1 MPDGKTDNSFKS
13 IFEHIENFLYDFLLL
28 EHDIRYGIGAQILT
42 GLALRKLVVQHGIWD
57 LTVAVY
63 CEERT
68 WKPFVCSCSKAL
80 HPCIL
85 DFRDASPALIYW
97 TRYMYILNQLLCC
110 RLIFIL
116 LLITFYIIDCIS
128 LFMLYAGFI
137 CAVPRWE
144 QVIDFENPWEPK
156 FRETQWMCRVSV
168 ASFILIAIS
177 CSWNVYLYPWR
188 WCFLFS
194 WHWLSFL
201 LFLLHMEEHDLK
213 YHLYKKI
220 LFKLLNVTCIIDYD
234 NSPAI
239 CLHLSFFWIFSH
251 WNTKIQA
258 LHFFFHALF
267 MC

>member
-1 MPDGKTDNSFKS
+1 M
-13 IFEHIENFLYDFLLL
+13 ENFLYDFLLL

-63 CEERT
+63 SEERT

-116 LLITFYIIDCIS
+116 LLITFYIIDCIG
-128 LFMLYAGFI
+128 LLMLYAGFV

-168 ASFILIAIS
+168 PSFILIAIS

-188 WCFLFS
+188 WCFSFS

-201 LFLLHMEEHDLK
+201 LFLLHMEEHDWLWEFSCNLSPSVLFLDFFPLK
-213 YHLYKKI
+213 YKNSS
-220 LFKLLNVTCIIDYD
+220 FAFLLSCLIYVLRKFFCDGFNLSSCISWYIY
-234 NSPAI
+234 
-239 CLHLSFFWIFSH
+239 FSH
-251 WNTKIQA
+251 S
-258 LHFFFHALF
+258 L
-267 MC
+267 C